1 MNTYDKRELFKR
13 FLAGQCHKDEAAW
26 LIEQFSEKEFNE
38 AWNECIEE
46 HFQEVDLNE
55 EVLPAYHKI
64 SAREYE
70 RIEAHVFPPEKTK
83 NPRALYFRWVAVAA
97 VVAIIGYFGF
107 LQFRATQD
115 SDHLEES
122 LIAQQDSMVFTE
134 GSISMTLPDGWQV
147 ELSDAQQHADLYA
160 AEKDSSGIAQY
171 RIKERQDK
179 LPYIQQIAVPS
190 RKIAA
195 IVLSDGSKVWLNA
208 NSKLKYDANFVG
220 PEREVFLEG
229 EAYFEVA
236 HDSHK
241 PFIVVSRGQKI
252 KVLGTRFNVNS
263 YLSNRTTTS
272 LISGAIMISTE
283 RMDRKLAAGEVCQID
298 ESGMISLLP
307 ITANAADSWRKNDFT
322 FKGSKLSDI
331 AYTLSQW
338 YGIHIYVDKHI
349 ADSTFSGVIS
359 RTKTLE
365 EMMDILKRT
374 KQIKFQYQIQNNE
387 RSVRLMK

>member
-1 MNTYDKRELFKR
+1 
-13 FLAGQCHKDEAAW
+13 
-26 LIEQFSEKEFNE
+26 
-38 AWNECIEE
+38 
-46 HFQEVDLNE
+46 VDLDE

-122 LIAQQDSMVFTE
+122 LIAQQDSVVFTE
-134 GSISMTLPDGWQV
+134 GSISMTLPDGSQV

-220 PEREVFLEG
+220 QEREVFLEG
-229 EAYFEVA
+229 EAYFV
-236 HDSHK
+236 
-241 PFIVVSRGQKI
+241 FR
-252 KVLGTRFNVNS
+252 N
-263 YLSNRTTTS
+263 
-272 LISGAIMISTE
+272 
-283 RMDRKLAAGEVCQID
+283 
-298 ESGMISLLP
+298 
-307 ITANAADSWRKNDFT
+307 
-322 FKGSKLSDI
+322 SKL
-331 AYTLSQW
+331 
-338 YGIHIYVDKHI
+338 
-349 ADSTFSGVIS
+349 
-359 RTKTLE
+359 
-365 EMMDILKRT
+365 
-374 KQIKFQYQIQNNE
+374 
-387 RSVRLMK
+387 